1 MTFTAVPAAS
11 LTAELTAALT
21 LPPAGL
27 PAGARITLLAD
38 RDRALDAAEL
48 AALYAAGTLSWE
60 AGYPW
65 YAAEADPQA
74 AAAEHALADA
84 ADLATLYHEN
94 LTRVTRARR

>member
-1 MTFTAVPAAS
+1 MTFTPAPAAS

-48 AALYAAGTLSWE
+48 AA
-60 AGYPW
+60 
-65 YAAEADPQA
+65 
-74 AAAEHALADA
+74 
-84 ADLATLYHEN
+84 
-94 LTRVTRARR
+94 